1 MERPRTGHRHDQD
14 GSIAVVDLIRAQHA
28 GPVRIPSIEEADTDA
43 LLTELLGPEV
53 EPSRQRGTI
62 AKAAKLIGLAIGSIV
77 LCGSVAAAATLARSR
92 PPADA
97 PAVAA
102 PTPITGIGA
111 LRPDTLE
118 AQLSG
123 HTGGQPAQPNA
134 GTATQHTS
142 TKPKHA
148 ANQATA
154 AHSGPTAAPSAPT
167 PTSPQQLVRE
177 FYQLVESQPAAAA
190 QLLTPSLLDT
200 DPAGFINAWQSASKV
215 EVDSVQ
221 VNPDGTVQAVVRML
235 QSDGTWLR
243 VVELLHVTQGSQ
255 PLISGAQLLS
265 AQNG

>member
-1 MERPRTGHRHDQD
+1 MERPRTGHRHDQE
-14 GSIAVVDLIRAQHA
+14 GSIAVVDLIRRQHV

-43 LLTELLGPEV
+43 LLTELLGAEV
-53 EPSRQRGTI
+53 EPGRHRGRM
-62 AKAAKLIGLAIGSIV
+62 ARAAKLIGLAVGSIV

-92 PPADA
+92 PPASA
-97 PAVAA
+97 PVVAA

-118 AQLSG
+118 ARLSG
-123 HTGGQPAQPNA
+123 HGASAPAHP
-134 GTATQHTS
+134 ATS
-142 TKPKHA
+142 A
-148 ANQATA
+148 APRKSATA
-154 AHSGPTAAPSAPT
+154 AQPAAGTPSVPSADPVAPT

-190 QLLTPSLLDT
+190 QLLSPSLLST
-200 DPAGFINAWQSASKV
+200 DPSGFISAWQSAAKV

-235 QSDGTWLR
+235 QPDGSWLR
-243 VVELLHVTQGSQ
+243 VVELLHVTPGSQ

>member
-1 MERPRTGHRHDQD
+1 MERPRTGHRQDQE
-14 GSIAVVDLIRAQHA
+14 GSIAVVDLIRRQNV
-28 GPVRIPSIEEADTDA
+28 GPIRIPSIEEADTDA
-43 LLTELLGPEV
+43 LLTELLGEEV
-53 EPSRQRGTI
+53 EPSRRRGTM

-92 PPADA
+92 PPANA
-97 PAVAA
+97 PVVAA

-123 HTGGQPAQPNA
+123 HTGGPSARPN
-134 GTATQHTS
+134 TKATTPHTS
-142 TKPKHA
+142 SKPEHA
-148 ANQATA
+148 ANNA
-154 AHSGPTAAPSAPT
+154 APAPSAPATGSVPT
-167 PTSPQQLVRE
+167 PSSPQQLVRE
-177 FYQLVESQPAAAA
+177 FYQLVASQPAAAA
-190 QLLTPSLLDT
+190 QLLSPSLLDT
-200 DPAGFINAWQSASKV
+200 DPTGFIDAWQSAAKV

-221 VNPDGTVQAVVRML
+221 ANPDGTVQAVVRML

>member
-1 MERPRTGHRHDQD
+1 VERPRTGHRQDQE
-14 GSIAVVDLIRAQHA
+14 GSIAVVDLIRRQNV
-28 GPVRIPSIEEADTDA
+28 GPIRIPSIEEADTDA
-43 LLTELLGPEV
+43 LLTELLGEQV
-53 EPSRQRGTI
+53 EPSRRRGAM

-92 PPADA
+92 PPAST
-97 PAVAA
+97 PVVAA

-123 HTGGQPAQPNA
+123 HTGGPAARPHTK
-134 GTATQHTS
+134 TAAPHSSS
-142 TKPKHA
+142 TRPEHG
-148 ANQATA
+148 ANQATPAPGAPA
-154 AHSGPTAAPSAPT
+154 AESVPT
-167 PTSPQQLVRE
+167 PSSPQQLVRE
-177 FYQLVESQPAAAA
+177 FYRLVESQPAEAA
-190 QLLTPSLLDT
+190 QLLSPSLLDT
-200 DPAGFINAWQSASKV
+200 DPTGFIDAWQSAAKV

-221 VNPDGTVQAVVRML
+221 ANPDGTVQAVVRML

-243 VVELLHVTQGSQ
+243 VVELLHVTQGNQ

>member
-1 MERPRTGHRHDQD
+1 MERPRTAHGSDHE
-14 GSIAVVDLIRAQHA
+14 GSIAVVDLIRRQNV

-43 LLTELLGPEV
+43 LLTELLGEEM
-53 EPSRQRGTI
+53 EPGRHRGKM
-62 AKAAKLIGLAIGSIV
+62 ARAAKLVGLAVGSIV

-92 PPADA
+92 PQAD
-97 PAVAA
+97 PPVVAA

-118 AQLSG
+118 AQLSD
-123 HTGGQPAQPNA
+123 HGG
-134 GTATQHTS
+134 
-142 TKPKHA
+142 A
-148 ANQATA
+148 A
-154 AHSGPTAAPSAPT
+154 AAPITPARPAASVKVAPPVGKAPVGAST
-167 PTSPQQLVRE
+167 PAPPAAASPQQLVRE

-190 QLLTPSLLDT
+190 PLLSPSLLST
-200 DPAGFINAWQSASKV
+200 DPTGFINAWQSAAKV

-221 VNPDGTVQAVVRML
+221 ANPDGTVEAVVRML
-235 QSDGTWLR
+235 QADGSWLR

>member
-1 MERPRTGHRHDQD
+1 VERPRTGHRQDQE
-14 GSIAVVDLIRAQHA
+14 GSIAVVDLIRQQHVV
-28 GPVRIPSIEEADTDA
+28 GPVRIPSIEETDTDA
-43 LLTELLGPEV
+43 LLTELLGAEV
-53 EPSRQRGTI
+53 EPSRQRGRM
-62 AKAAKLIGLAIGSIV
+62 ARAAKLIGLAVGSIV

-92 PPADA
+92 PPANA

-123 HTGGQPAQPNA
+123 HTAGAPTHPAAAAAP
-134 GTATQHTS
+134 HTS
-142 TKPKHA
+142 NKADRRP
-148 ANQATA
+148 
-154 AHSGPTAAPSAPT
+154 AAPRASSAEPAGPA

-177 FYQLVESQPAAAA
+177 FYHLVESQPAAAA
-190 QLLTPSLLDT
+190 QLLAPSLLST
-200 DPAGFINAWQSASKV
+200 DPTGFIDAWQSAAKV

-235 QSDGTWLR
+235 QPDGSWLR
-243 VVELLHVTQGSQ
+243 VVELLHVTPGSQ

>member
-14 GSIAVVDLIRAQHA
+14 GSIAVVDLIRRQHV

-43 LLTELLGPEV
+43 LLTELLGTEV
-53 EPSRQRGTI
+53 EPNRHRGKM
-62 AKAAKLIGLAIGSIV
+62 ARAAKLIGLAVGSIV

-92 PPADA
+92 PPASA

-102 PTPITGIGA
+102 PTPITGIRA

-123 HTGGQPAQPNA
+123 HTQGNA
-134 GTATQHTS
+134 APTTS
-142 TKPKHA
+142 AAPHASAKPEHA
-148 ANQATA
+148 ANNATPKTPA
-154 AHSGPTAAPSAPT
+154 TDQAAPN

-177 FYQLVESQPAAAA
+177 FYQLVESQPAVAA
-190 QLLTPSLLDT
+190 QLLSPSLLST
-200 DPAGFINAWQSASKV
+200 DPAGFISAWQSAAKV

-221 VNPDGTVQAVVRML
+221 ANPDGTVQAVVRML
-235 QSDGTWLR
+235 QPDGSWLR
-243 VVELLHVTQGSQ
+243 VVELLHVTPGSQ

>member
-1 MERPRTGHRHDQD
+1 MERPRTGHRQDQD
-14 GSIAVVDLIRAQHA
+14 GSIAVVDLIRRQSV
-28 GPVRIPSIEEADTDA
+28 GPIRIPSIEEADTDA

-53 EPSRQRGTI
+53 EPSRRRGAM

-92 PPADA
+92 PPA
-97 PAVAA
+97 PVVAA

-123 HTGGQPAQPNA
+123 HTGGPAARPSTKTAAPHSSSRTEHGANQPA
-134 GTATQHTS
+134 S
-142 TKPKHA
+142 
-148 ANQATA
+148 
-154 AHSGPTAAPSAPT
+154 APSAPAAEPVPT
-167 PTSPQQLVRE
+167 PSSPQQLVRE
-177 FYQLVESQPAAAA
+177 FYRLVESQPAEAA
-190 QLLTPSLLDT
+190 QLLSPSLLDT
-200 DPAGFINAWQSASKV
+200 DPTGFIDAWQSASRV

-221 VNPDGTVQAVVRML
+221 ANPDGTVQAVVRML

-243 VVELLHVTQGSQ
+243 VVELLHVTQGNQ